1 MVQTSI
7 SRYLQKQS
15 RRLCFLFHFTFTLF
29 NFLARWLHTNNNFLP
44 TENNFWPT
52 NNNFSLK
59 FTYERWKVV
68 WKEVEQSKLFALK
81 NTARAQSL
89 KSIYSIAYTSEDFGR
104 PRSSSAYRWRHASS
118 LDKEFSPPAPGLV
131 PATYR
136 LRERCPRTRGY
147 RSNHVREA
155 QIQPI

>member
-1 MVQTSI
+1 MVIIFVPLS
-7 SRYLQKQS
+7 
-15 RRLCFLFHFTFTLF
+15 FTLF

-81 NTARAQSL
+81 NTARAQKL
-89 KSIYSIAYTSEDFGR
+89 KSIYSIAYTSEDFDR

-118 LDKEFSPPAPGLV
+118 LDMKRQCAG
-131 PATYR
+131 R
-136 LRERCPRTRGY
+136 RTRTHTLRG
-147 RSNHVREA
+147 RSVWESDASTNWAIWSHHIWST
-155 QIQPI
+155 QILPI